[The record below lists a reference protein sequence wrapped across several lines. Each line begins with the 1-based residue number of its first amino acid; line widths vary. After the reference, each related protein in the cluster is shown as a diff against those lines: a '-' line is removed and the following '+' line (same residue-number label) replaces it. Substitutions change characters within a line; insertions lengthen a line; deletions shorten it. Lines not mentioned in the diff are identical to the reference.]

1 MKQTSFAQT
10 NSVVFPK
17 AKKLVS
23 VVVPAFNEE
32 KNISVFHERLTT
44 VIDRL
49 PYDFEIIFVNDG
61 SRDHSLR
68 EIKRLMKRDE
78 RVDFLDFSRNFGKE
92 VALTAGM
99 HHCRGSAC
107 LTLDADLQHSVQIIP
122 EFLRRWERGYE
133 VIIGVRKS
141 NKGESLIK
149 QIGSLLFYKI
159 INRIANVSIK
169 PNATDFRLI
178 DRIVLDEFDRFTEK
192 NRMTRA
198 LIDWLGFRRSYIYF
212 HAGQRL
218 AGQPSY
224 DFWKLFRLALNSFVS
239 LSLLPLKMAGYLGI
253 FTTFTAGSFGFYL
266 FVSKYFFDSAF
277 AKSFSGPA
285 QLAILIVF
293 LVGIILISLGLIA
306 LYIANIHGEV
316 IGRPMY
322 VIRERGHR
330 RRNS

>member
-1 MKQTSFAQT
+1 MHQTSFEQT
-10 NSVVFPK
+10 NAVVSPK
-17 AKKLVS
+17 TKKLVS

-32 KNISVFHERLTT
+32 KNILLFHQKLTE
-44 VIDRL
+44 VIDQL

-61 SRDHSLR
+61 SRDRTLW
-68 EIKRLMKRDE
+68 EIKRLVKTDP

-92 VALTAGM
+92 IALTAGM
-99 HHCRGSAC
+99 HHCRGEAC
-107 LTLDADLQHSVQIIP
+107 LTLDADLQHSVKIIP
-122 EFLRRWERGYE
+122 EFLKRWEKGYE

-141 NKGESLIK
+141 NKGESIVK
-149 QIGSLLFYKI
+149 QLGSMLFYKI

-198 LIDWLGFRRSYIYF
+198 LIDWLGFRRSYVYF
-212 HAGQRL
+212 HAGKRL

-224 DFWKLFRLALNSFVS
+224 SFWKLFRLALNSFVS
-239 LSLLPLKMAGYLGI
+239 LSLLPLKIAGYLGI
-253 FTTFTAGSFGFYL
+253 FITFFSGSFGLYL
-266 FVSKYFFDSAF
+266 FISKYFFDGAF

-322 VIRERGHR
+322 VIRERGR
-330 RRNS
+330 K